1 MLPFSMSG
9 SNIFIHHEM
18 KRHVSRE
25 SARTIS
31 GLHRASRKCKVWFSR
46 YINENNVQ
54 SAPNTQAAATFYTM
68 ADPAAK
74 VPPGLLSH
82 VHLVSQYQ
90 FPFHGSPL
98 ALDTAL
104 EHLLQAPRIVRE
116 LSPVAWQFLTPLKDG
131 TLLLMWQPSSHLQNT
146 YATDGYIWADPE
158 RQFLQDCKGYVSCES
173 ILLDKSALLTSCK
186 ENRNSD
192 PRNWLYPQR

>member
-1 MLPFSMSG
+1 MLEE
-9 SNIFIHHEM
+9 NIVEP
-18 KRHVSRE
+18 
-25 SARTIS
+25 
-31 GLHRASRKCKVWFSR
+31 
-46 YINENNVQ
+46 
-54 SAPNTQAAATFYTM
+54 APNSHAAVASSTM
-68 ADPAAK
+68 SDPAAK

-90 FPFHGSPL
+90 FPYHGSPL

-116 LSPVAWQFLTPLKDG
+116 LSPVAWQFITPLKDG
-131 TLLLMWQPSSHLQNT
+131 TLLLMWQPSAHLQNT

-173 ILLDKSALLTSCK
+173 MLFREFILLMSCE
-186 ENRNSD
+186 ENRNLD
-192 PRNWLYPQR
+192 P